1 MHCVQTVHIV
11 HTPCVLCDGSHFVCF
26 VLPQDARCRW
36 AWQANVFPWQL
47 PTRKARRV
55 ALNLYAWPAA
65 GMRSSLYEL
74 CADLK
79 GSLRP

>member
-1 MHCVQTVHIV
+1 MVK
-11 HTPCVLCDGSHFVCF
+11 
-26 VLPQDARCRW
+26 W